1 MFARLNKFIVR
12 LKIRGNYSCVRAIA
26 LIIFMI
32 LITPALVPSAAQACS
47 GCAVFYPWM
56 HRFPTGDELKGAT
69 VKFID
74 NYYADKL
81 KNSQEGSITKMWYLK
96 IENPETGGQRNT
108 FEVILCFKEVFN
120 KNGVRTASYHYTTIS
135 YCEDRGFYFWP
146 YLMGSFQ
153 HGDELDAYIEEYVI
167 RQSYGSKDVERVVLK
182 DLNFIS
188 IQPQEPLFSGSKMFA
203 LTAIFIALNLVLVK
217 LTVSSSMRKINIRR
231 QR

>member
-1 MFARLNKFIVR
+1 
-12 LKIRGNYSCVRAIA
+12 
-26 LIIFMI
+26 
-32 LITPALVPSAAQACS
+32 
-47 GCAVFYPWM
+47 
-56 HRFPTGDELKGAT
+56 
-69 VKFID
+69 
-74 NYYADKL
+74 
-81 KNSQEGSITKMWYLK
+81 
-96 IENPETGGQRNT
+96 
-108 FEVILCFKEVFN
+108 
-120 KNGVRTASYHYTTIS
+120 
-135 YCEDRGFYFWP
+135 
-146 YLMGSFQ
+146 MGSFQ